1 MSASIKFLVSTPS
14 ELPLEFDSSSPQ
26 RNHSSPQTFTLSS
39 SLPHLP
45 WATAASRT
53 SSWAQTSAIAG
64 NSPPSSVTWSRSSS
78 CSGFSEPLL
87 ESSMSE
93 FGGLRTTARILQDCN
108 LSLIHIPLHLYP
120 HFLQPILSLLLPLS
134 GSTALQASESF
145 ASYDESPSVRL
156 TSLEVT
162 DDAHDF
168 VNISV
173 TPVECSVVCSKDL
186 VERLFRPIIS
196 RLNSS
201 TKGDVVIGEDDFV
214 VLQVDGEG
222 LDAGKRVLD
231 LTSPLA
237 FAGISIFFITTY
249 FSDYILV
256 PAKNRAHVTKALE
269 KQGFAFEKHSDSF
282 VATHHRSTSASSISS
297 VPSTPLPTTIEELEA
312 KTFATLK
319 RQNVVPTVST
329 NTRLVLCAGR
339 RRVSRAGT
347 TMRSD
352 DGGLYLGLVKCLVSQ
367 PEFLS
372 VTLTNHEPASLLLQK
387 DLLPMFG
394 STDSLLGTKG
404 DVLIPIVL
412 DLRGLPV
419 ESTGIVCGVA
429 GRLVGRTGGG
439 ALFGDASDSVE
450 MSYLSTA
457 RAGTVMVAEE
467 DIERA
472 IGALSLGC

>member
-1 MSASIKFLVSTPS
+1 MSASIQLLVK
-14 ELPLEFDSSSPQ
+14 
-26 RNHSSPQTFTLSS
+26 
-39 SLPHLP
+39 LP
-45 WATAASRT
+45 WTAASRT

-87 ESSMSE
+87 ESSVSD

-120 HFLQPILSLLLPLS
+120 HFIQPILSLLLPLS
-134 GSTALQASESF
+134 GQKSRTAPDSF
-145 ASYDESPSVRL
+145 ASYDEPRLVRL
-156 TSLEVT
+156 TSS
-162 DDAHDF
+162 DDGDGIHEFA
-168 VNISV
+168 NISV
-173 TPVECSVVCSKDL
+173 TPVECSVVCPKVAVD
-186 VERLFRPIIS
+186 RLFRPIID
-196 RLNSS
+196 RLNTSAE
-201 TKGDVVIGEDDFV
+201 GDVVVTEDDFV
-214 VLQVDGEG
+214 VLQVDGDG

-256 PAKNRAHVTKALE
+256 PAKNRVHVTKVLE
-269 KQGFAFEKHSDSF
+269 EQGFAFEKHSDAF
-282 VATHHRSTSASSISS
+282 VVTHHRTASSASSTS

-312 KTFATLK
+312 KTFTTLK
-319 RQNVVPTVST
+319 RQNVVPTV
-329 NTRLVLCAGR
+329 NIKIKLVLCAGR
-339 RRVSRAGT
+339 RSVSRSGAAK
-347 TMRSD
+347 D
-352 DGGLYLGLVKCLVSQ
+352 DSTIYLGLVKCLLNK

-372 VTLTNHEPASLLLQK
+372 VTLTNHEPASLLLQQ
-387 DLLPMFG
+387 DMLTQFG
-394 STDSLLGTKG
+394 SSDVLLGSKG

-429 GRLVGRTGGG
+429 GRLVGRTGS
-439 ALFGDASDSVE
+439 AFLGDDSDSVE

-472 IGALSLGC
+472 IAALSMGA